1 MKVAWLE
8 LILPAQAPQSAKQQQ
23 DEDNMN
29 PFRDQEKFMRACDQS
44 VEGFD
49 KEQFALYYSLIGEE
63 FKELNEA
70 YAAGDRVETLDAL
83 IDILVVTIGAIHSA
97 GFDAEGA
104 WKEVMRTNFAK
115 IDKETGKVRKREDGK
130 VLKPV
135 GWTPPDL
142 TSFVKK

>member
-1 MKVAWLE
+1 MT
-8 LILPAQAPQSAKQQQ
+8 
-23 DEDNMN
+23 N
-29 PFRDQEKFMRACDQS
+29 PFRDQEKFMKACDQKIDAYS
-44 VEGFD
+44 ISQY
-49 KEQFALYYSLIGEE
+49 KMYLSLIDEE
-63 FKELNEA
+63 HKELQEA
-70 YAAGDRVETLDAL
+70 VEADDLTEQLDAL

-104 WKEVMRTNFAK
+104 WKEVMATNFAK

-142 TSFVKK
+142 KGYLTR